1 MKKVFAIA
9 LSVFVFVTAVFTVY
23 AAPNKF
29 LADPQAVELSEKH
42 FQSADEILSD
52 LSISDDYIQNIPSE
66 IKEKINIATRAYKI
80 SDEDN
85 ETEDNS
91 SLRKNMWIF
100 ELNAGE
106 YIILGAFE
114 YNRVPLWHGTDV
126 FMVSGDDLVFNYSDF
141 SLTAFYGE
149 SQSEKAAVK
158 CDINKIGGSNCIACS
173 YNLPNNITAL
183 SNSGLSFLIIASA
196 VIGTPEL
203 SHSFLVNLSYSHQ
216 KFGSKNVNIDL
227 DENYPASPRALFKT
241 HIIKT
246 ADYIKY
252 NP

>member
-1 MKKVFAIA
+1 MKKVLAIA

-23 AAPNKF
+23 AAPNMY
-29 LADPQAVELSEKH
+29 LAEPQTVELSEKH

-52 LSISDDYIQNIPSE
+52 LSISDDYIQNIPSG
-66 IKEKINIATRAYKI
+66 IKEKITVATRVYKI
-80 SDEDN
+80 SGKDN
-85 ETEDNS
+85 ETKDDS
-91 SLRKNMWIF
+91 SLRKNMWVF

-106 YIILGAFE
+106 YIILGTFE

-149 SQSEKAAVK
+149 SKSEKTAVK
-158 CDINKIGGSNCIACS
+158 CDVNKIGGSNCIACF
-173 YNLPNNITAL
+173 YNLPNDITAL
-183 SNSGLSFLIIASA
+183 SKSGLNFLVIASA
-196 VIGTPEL
+196 VIDTPEL
-203 SHSFLVNLSYSHQ
+203 AHSFLVNLSYSHQ

-227 DENYPASPRALFKT
+227 DENYPASPRALFQT

-246 ADYIKY
+246 SNYIKY